1 MKNTKICP
9 KCSGTNIIVIQN
21 DGHPDGTYGN
31 NIQCKATVLSGVVFV
46 KRYICCSCGYT
57 EEWIDREN
65 IDTILKTKKIIKL

>member
-65 IDTILKTKKIIKL
+65 IDTILNSKKIIKL

>member
-65 IDTILKTKKIIKL
+65 IDTILNSKKITKL